1 MDLQIKGKLFI
12 VCGATSG
19 LGQGVARAL
28 LNEEAFVIGIG
39 RNADMLDSM
48 AAEYEGLFEPLSLD
62 VRSDNAETVILNQI
76 EGRTLDG
83 VLINAGGPP
92 ARSFLET
99 VIGDWDDAY
108 HDLLRWKV
116 SLVKALLPLFREQK
130 YGRILF
136 LESQSVKQPI
146 PFLVLSTSL
155 RLAVVGMAKTLANEV
170 AREGITVNIL
180 APGRH
185 DTRAMQRLFTKRM
198 EVAGVS
204 MEEARKESANEIPVG
219 FMGSADDFGSL
230 AAWLLSPHSRY
241 ITGQTISIDGGLIEG
256 IFG

>member
-1 MDLQIKGKLFI
+1 MNLQIKGKLFI
-12 VCGATSG
+12 VCGASSG

-28 LNEEAFVIGIG
+28 LNEDAFVIGIG
-39 RNADMLDSM
+39 RNTDSLDSM
-48 AAEYEGLFEPLSLD
+48 AAEYQGLFEPVAID
-62 VRSDNAETVILNQI
+62 IRSDNAADIILDQI
-76 EGRTLDG
+76 EGRVLDG
-83 VLINAGGPP
+83 ILINAGGPP

-99 VIGDWDDAY
+99 EISDWDNAY

-116 SLVKALLPLFREQK
+116 ALVKALLPQFRAQQ

-146 PFLVLSTSL
+146 PYLVLSTSL

-170 AREGITVNIL
+170 AREGITVNVL

-185 DTRAMQRLFTKRM
+185 DTHAIQRLLIKKM
-198 EVAGVS
+198 EVSGVS
-204 MEEARKESANEIPVG
+204 MEEARNESAREIPVG
-219 FMGSADDFGSL
+219 FMGNADDFGSL
-230 AAWLLSPHSRY
+230 AAWLMSPHSRY
-241 ITGQTISIDGGLIEG
+241 ITGQTLSIDGGLING

>member
-1 MDLQIKGKLFI
+1 MNLQIKGKLFI

-39 RNADMLDSM
+39 RNGDMLDSM
-48 AAEYEGLFEPLSLD
+48 TAEYTGLFEPLAID
-62 VRSDNAETVILNQI
+62 IKSDNAAEVILNQI
-76 EGRTLDG
+76 DGRILDG

-92 ARSFLET
+92 ARSFMESL
-99 VIGDWDDAY
+99 ISDWDDAY

-116 SLVKALLPLFREQK
+116 ALVKALLPIFREQK

-146 PFLVLSTSL
+146 PYLVLSTSL
-155 RLAVVGMAKTLANEV
+155 RLAVVGMAKTLADEV
-170 AREGITVNIL
+170 AREGITVNVL

-185 DTRAMQRLFTKRM
+185 DTHAMQRLLIKKM
-198 EVAGVS
+198 EVSGIS
-204 MEEARKESANEIPVG
+204 MEEAREESANEIPVG
-219 FMGSADDFGSL
+219 FMGNADDFGSL
-230 AAWLLSPHSRY
+230 AAWLMSPHSRY
-241 ITGQTISIDGGLIEG
+241 ITGQTISIDGGLING

>member
-28 LNEEAFVIGIG
+28 LKEEAYVIGIG
-39 RNADMLDSM
+39 RNVDMLDSM

-62 VRSDNAETVILNQI
+62 VRSENAETVILNQI
-76 EGRTLDG
+76 EGRELDG

-99 VIGDWDDAY
+99 AISDWDDAY

-116 SLVKALLPLFREQK
+116 TLVKALLPLFRAKQ

-146 PFLVLSTSL
+146 PYLVLSTSL
-155 RLAVVGMAKTLANEV
+155 RLAVVGMAKTLSNEI
-170 AREGITVNIL
+170 AREGITVNVL

-198 EVAGVS
+198 EVAGLS
-204 MEEARKESANEIPVG
+204 MEEARNESANEIPVG
-219 FMGSADDFGSL
+219 FMGNAEDFGSL
-230 AAWLLSPHSRY
+230 AAWLLSPQSRY
-241 ITGQTISIDGGLIEG
+241 ITGQTISIDGGLIDG

>member
-48 AAEYEGLFEPLSLD
+48 KAEYEGLFEPLSLD
-62 VRSDNAETVILNQI
+62 VRSDNAASVVLNQI
-76 EGRTLDG
+76 KGRNLEG

-92 ARSFLET
+92 AHSFMET
-99 VIGDWDDAY
+99 VITDWDDAY

-116 SLVKALLPLFREQK
+116 SLIKALLPLFREQK

-146 PFLVLSTSL
+146 PYLVLSTSL

-170 AREGITVNIL
+170 ARDGITVNIL

-185 DTRAMQRLFTKRM
+185 DTRAMQRLFIKQM
-198 EVAGVS
+198 EISGVS
-204 MEEARKESANEIPVG
+204 MEEARKESASEIPVG
-219 FMGSADDFGSL
+219 FMGNADDFGSL
-230 AAWLLSPHSRY
+230 AAWLMSPNSRY
-241 ITGQTISIDGGLIEG
+241 ITGQTISVDGGLIDG